1 MLDSIR
7 DAPKTPED
15 APKIPEDAPKT
26 PEDAPKTHEDAPKIY
41 EDARNC
47 AKFYRVRV
55 VPAQIMASVILCAI
69 SQ

>member
-7 DAPKTPED
+7 
-15 APKIPEDAPKT
+15 DAPKT

-69 SQ
+69 SQWLRVLIDN